1 MELKALQFK
10 ESDVS
15 LSDRTFKGYAATWD
29 KDLGGDIIT
38 KGAFTKTIAER
49 GNRVK
54 VLWQHSEPL
63 GVPSLMREDDKGLY
77 VEGRISKTRLGDEA
91 LELMRDGVIDQMSI
105 GFSIPSGKSEY
116 SGDDDARIIREVKL
130 FEFSPVTFPMNE
142 NAYITGVKSLREQLQ
157 FGGNLSADQI
167 KELSSLLEEMKALLT
182 GAAAKGTANE
192 QQPQD
197 LKALEA
203 ALLNF
208 GAIAR

>member
-15 LSDRTFKGYAATWD
+15 LSERTFKGYAATWD
-29 KDLGGDIIT
+29 KDQGGDIIT
-38 KGAFTKTIAER
+38 PGAFTKTISER

-63 GVPSLMREDDKGLY
+63 GMPTLMREDDKGLY

-116 SGDDDARIIREVKL
+116 SGNDDARIIREVKL

-157 FGGNLSADQI
+157 HGGKLNAEQV

-182 GAAAKGTANE
+182 GAAGKPTANA

-197 LKALEA
+197 LKALLDA
-203 ALLNF
+203 VQNF
-208 GAIAR
+208 GALAR